1 VVVVERNLRA
11 SDLCQLLALK
21 NRVAKDVS
29 WTIVEQWV
37 DLGLGKCHRWLFY
50 VYFAS
55 VSPNTVSKYDDYAN
69 FLTRTCLAIWSG
81 ETNAVTYCDCTA
93 LLRWMKF

>member
-1 VVVVERNLRA
+1 LFIQQELVFHNDDGSCQVVVVERNLRA

-37 DLGLGKCHRWLFY
+37 DLGLGECHRMLFN
-50 VYFAS
+50 VYFA
-55 VSPNTVSKYDDYAN
+55 TVSLNIISKYGGYASFKN
-69 FLTRTCLAIWSG
+69 GRA
-81 ETNAVTYCDCTA
+81 
-93 LLRWMKF
+93 

>member
-1 VVVVERNLRA
+1 LFIQQELVFHNDDGSCQVVVVERNLRA

-37 DLGLGKCHRWLFY
+37 DLGLGKCHRRLFN

-55 VSPNTVSKYDDYAN
+55 VSPNTVSKYGGYAN
-69 FLTRTCLAIWSG
+69 I
-81 ETNAVTYCDCTA
+81 
-93 LLRWMKF
+93 

>member
-1 VVVVERNLRA
+1 MFHNDDGSCQVVVVERNLRA

-37 DLGLGKCHRWLFY
+37 DLGLGECHRRLFN
-50 VYFAS
+50 VCFACQ
-55 VSPNTVSKYDDYAN
+55 PEHN
-69 FLTRTCLAIWSG
+69 L
-81 ETNAVTYCDCTA
+81 
-93 LLRWMKF
+93 

>member
-1 VVVVERNLRA
+1 LFIQQELVFHNDDGSCQVVVVERNLRA

-37 DLGLGKCHRWLFY
+37 DLGLGKCHRWQFN

-55 VSPNTVSKYDDYAN
+55 VSPNTVSKYGAMRIFNPDVRA
-69 FLTRTCLAIWSG
+69 
-81 ETNAVTYCDCTA
+81 
-93 LLRWMKF
+93 